1 MPRKTFQ
8 PVRVTAFQAG
18 LELKVNHNKIK
29 VGLKAH
35 GIAAGADGRYSLREI
50 FTALHDLS
58 GLETRAKEA
67 RLNKMIDEGEVA
79 RLKRR
84 REENRLIEWEPVIR
98 WINDMQVTIFTAIR
112 HSLLSK
118 DEQQNLIDSI
128 RQINLPDPDKEKKKK
143 KA

>member
-1 MPRKTFQ
+1 MQKPLE
-8 PVRVTAFQAG
+8 PVRLSVYQAG
-18 LELKVNHNKIK
+18 LELKITFNKIK
-29 VGLKAH
+29 AALRAN
-35 GIAAGADGRYSLREI
+35 GIAPGEDGKFSLREI
-50 FTALHDLS
+50 FTALQS
-58 GLETRAKEA
+58 PNGLETKAKEA
-67 RLNKMIDEGEVA
+67 RLQKIIDEAEVA

-84 REENRLIEWEPVIR
+84 REENRLIEWEPVVR

-128 RQINLPDPDKEKKKK
+128 RQINLPDPEKEKKKK